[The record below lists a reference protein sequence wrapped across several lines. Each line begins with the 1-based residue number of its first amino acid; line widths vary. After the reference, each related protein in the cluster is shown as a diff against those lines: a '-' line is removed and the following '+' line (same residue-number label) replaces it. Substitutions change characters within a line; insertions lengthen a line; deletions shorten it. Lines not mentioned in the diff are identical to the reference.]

1 MSKVVF
7 LVQGSAVE
15 PYEVVFENEGQ
26 VLTCSCTC
34 TAARNNLMCKHRM
47 GILKKKPKGIASDN
61 LDELYTVY
69 AWVDSSH
76 VPSALME
83 LDVREKE
90 LKELEKSYR
99 QAKDSVN
106 RIKRELVDLLKGEL
120 PSWAQEREPSDIS

>member
-1 MSKVVF
+1 MSRIAF
-7 LVQGSAVE
+7 LVQGSAEE
-15 PYEVVFENEGQ
+15 PYEVVFEKDGQ

-34 TAARNNLMCKHRM
+34 TAARNNLMCKHRL

-61 LDELYTVY
+61 LDELDTVY
-69 AWVDSSH
+69 AWVDASH
-76 VPSALME
+76 VRSALTE
-83 LDVREKE
+83 LDTREKD

-106 RIKRELVDLLKGEL
+106 LIKSELVDLLKGEL